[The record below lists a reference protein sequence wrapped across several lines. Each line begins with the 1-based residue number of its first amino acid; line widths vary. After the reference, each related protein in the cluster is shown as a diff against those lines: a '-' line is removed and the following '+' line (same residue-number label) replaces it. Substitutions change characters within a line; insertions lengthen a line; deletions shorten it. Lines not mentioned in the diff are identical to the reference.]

1 MRSIVNIFT
10 KIKNSILD
18 IIGDAIGCATV
29 IVDHNL
35 SSKDYADRIKG
46 YDNVLDAIADGKF
59 GYSKEYEDLLR
70 KYGRTFNGNRT
81 NKQSDQGE
89 SNTFKRTKSNTW
101 MYDSINESL
110 RRQAEFVDDYGEK
123 PKSFK
128 EKVQE
133 AEFVEAEV
141 IDL

>member
-1 MRSIVNIFT
+1 VNIFT

-18 IIGDAIGCATV
+18 FIGDLLGTAMVLI
-29 IVDHNL
+29 DHDWA
-35 SSKDYADRIKG
+35 SKDYKGYAERIKG
-46 YDNVLDAIADGKF
+46 YDNILDAIADGKF
-59 GYSKEYEDLLR
+59 GYSQDYENLLR
-70 KYGRTFNGNRT
+70 KYGRTFNGNKT

-89 SNTFKRTKSNTW
+89 SNTFKRTKSNAW

-110 RRQAEFVDDYGEK
+110 RKQAEFVDDYEKK

-128 EKVQE
+128 EIVQE